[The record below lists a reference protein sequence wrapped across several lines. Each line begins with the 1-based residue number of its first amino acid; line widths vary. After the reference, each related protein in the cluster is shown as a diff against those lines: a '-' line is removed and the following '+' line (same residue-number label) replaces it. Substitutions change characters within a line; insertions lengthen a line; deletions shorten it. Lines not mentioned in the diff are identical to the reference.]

1 MKKNTN
7 LTRGIRSFS
16 KTRQNFC
23 KKTRQNSAKTC
34 ALPAMQVKRGL
45 QLASALRRNA
55 GCSVARSAHKERC
68 RCEPA
73 VQRFASDS
81 RKRKKTKSKRRAT
94 RKKLPHAKSEQREK
108 GGENERNVSVKR
120 GSESMGS
127 SLEMTVLNVRQVGAM
142 FP

>member
-1 MKKNTN
+1 
-7 LTRGIRSFS
+7 
-16 KTRQNFC
+16 
-23 KKTRQNSAKTC
+23 
-34 ALPAMQVKRGL
+34 MQVKRGL

-127 SLEMTVLNVRQVGAM
+127 SLEIMTVINVRQVGAM